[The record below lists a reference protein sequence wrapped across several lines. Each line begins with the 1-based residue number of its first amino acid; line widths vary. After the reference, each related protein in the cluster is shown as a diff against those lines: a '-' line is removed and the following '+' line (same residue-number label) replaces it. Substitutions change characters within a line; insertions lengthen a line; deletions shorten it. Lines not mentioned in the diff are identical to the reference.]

1 MVFRLEARQTLATDL
16 DSAWAFFSDP
26 RNLAEITPPD
36 MHFRL
41 TSRLTSRM
49 TSRMTSRATSQPAAE
64 AYPGM
69 MISYRLS
76 PLLGIEVGWVTEI
89 TQVAAPFY
97 FADEQRVGPYAL
109 WHHEHHSRALDAG
122 AIGGVEAIDV
132 VHWSLPLDLLSW
144 PVAMYVVGPRLREIF
159 RYRAE
164 RLAGRFGA
172 IGEAGLTIARL

>member
-26 RNLAEITPPD
+26 SNLAEITPPD

-41 TSRLTSRM
+41 TSRLTSRV
-49 TSRMTSRATSQPAAE
+49 TSQPAAE

-109 WHHEHHSRALDAG
+109 WHHEHHFRAVDAGAG

-159 RYRAE
+159 RYRSE

>member
-26 RNLAEITPPD
+26 HNLAEITPPD

-41 TSRLTSRM
+41 TSRLTSRV
-49 TSRMTSRATSQPAAE
+49 TSQPAAE

-109 WHHEHHSRALDAG
+109 WHHQHHFRAVDAG

-144 PVAMYVVGPRLREIF
+144 PVAIYVVRPRLREIF

-172 IGEAGLTIARL
+172 IGEAALTIERL

>member
-16 DSAWAFFSDP
+16 DSAWAFLSDP

-41 TSRLTSRM
+41 TSRLTSRV
-49 TSRMTSRATSQPAAE
+49 TSRVPSQPTAE
-64 AYPGM
+64 PYPGM

-109 WHHEHHSRALDAG
+109 WHHEHHFRAVDAGTG

-144 PVAMYVVGPRLREIF
+144 PVAIYVVRPRLRGIF

-172 IGEAGLTIARL
+172 IGEAALTIARL

>member
-26 RNLAEITPPD
+26 GNLAEITPPD

-41 TSRLTSRM
+41 TSE
-49 TSRMTSRATSQPAAE
+49 PAAE

-89 TQVAAPFY
+89 TQIAAPFY
-97 FADEQRVGPYAL
+97 FADEQRAGPYAL
-109 WHHEHHSRALDAG
+109 WHHQHHFRAVDAG
-122 AIGGVEAIDV
+122 ATGGVEAIDV

-144 PVAMYVVGPRLREIF
+144 PVAMYVVCPRLREIF
-159 RYRAE
+159 GYRAE
-164 RLAGRFGA
+164 RLAERFGA
-172 IGEAGLTIARL
+172 IGEAALTITRL

>member
-41 TSRLTSRM
+41 TSRLTRL
-49 TSRMTSRATSQPAAE
+49 TSRVPSQPAAE
-64 AYPGM
+64 PYPGM

-76 PLLGIEVGWVTEI
+76 PLLGIEVVWVTEI

-109 WHHEHHSRALDAG
+109 WHHQHHFRAVEAG
-122 AIGGVEAIDV
+122 GIGGVEAIDV

-144 PVAMYVVGPRLREIF
+144 PVAIYVVRPRLREIF

>member
-26 RNLAEITPPD
+26 GNLAEITPPD

-41 TSRLTSRM
+41 TSE
-49 TSRMTSRATSQPAAE
+49 PAAE

-76 PLLGIEVGWVTEI
+76 PLLGIELGWVTEI
-89 TQVAAPFY
+89 TQMAAPFY
-97 FADEQRVGPYAL
+97 FADEQRAGPYAL
-109 WHHEHHSRALDAG
+109 WHHQHHFRAVDAG
-122 AIGGVEAIDV
+122 ATGGVEAVDV

-144 PVAMYVVGPRLREIF
+144 PVAMYVVCPRLREIF
-159 RYRAE
+159 GYRAE
-164 RLAGRFGA
+164 RLAERFGA
-172 IGEAGLTIARL
+172 IGEAALTITRL

>member
-26 RNLAEITPPD
+26 SNLAEITPPD

-41 TSRLTSRM
+41 TGRL
-49 TSRMTSRATSQPAAE
+49 TSRATSQPAAE

-76 PLLGIEVGWVTEI
+76 PLLGIELGWVTEI
-89 TQVAAPFY
+89 TQVAAPLY
-97 FADEQRVGPYAL
+97 FADQQRVGPYAL
-109 WHHEHHSRALDAG
+109 WHHEHHFRAVDAG

-144 PVAMYVVGPRLREIF
+144 PVAIYVVRPRLREIF
-159 RYRAE
+159 RYRAG
-164 RLAGRFGA
+164 RLAERFGA
-172 IGEAGLTIARL
+172 IGEASLTIERL

>member
-1 MVFRLEARQTLATDL
+1 
-16 DSAWAFFSDP
+16 
-26 RNLAEITPPD
+26 
-36 MHFRL
+36 
-41 TSRLTSRM
+41 
-49 TSRMTSRATSQPAAE
+49 
-64 AYPGM
+64 M

-109 WHHEHHSRALDAG
+109 WHHQHHFRAVDAG

-159 RYRAE
+159 RLSGGA
-164 RLAGRFGA
+164 AGRAFRRDRRGRA
-172 IGEAGLTIARL
+172 DDRAPLTSVGL